1 MAPQTSS
8 ATLSESDFYRTH
20 FDSIQALR
28 GISAIFIVL
37 EHVRFLNCGAFGVD
51 IFFCISGFMIML
63 STHRDTSHFLGKRL
77 IRILPFYY
85 LMTICTF
92 IAVCLLP
99 DLFAQTRPDPLFLIK
114 SLLFIPFD
122 IGGGVLQPLLR
133 VGWTVNC
140 EIFFYLI
147 FWLAMKLSHRHR
159 GLICGCLLF
168 GVMALA
174 HLLPNAPA
182 PLAFYGAPVMADFL
196 LGILCYH
203 GARAIFKRHITG
215 RLPKFCPAVCVLL
228 AFGCFVGLLTT
239 RNTMGVPDS
248 YRPLLWGIPAAVTVL
263 AFFTAGLFIKTPFPL
278 KRLGDISFSLYLVHY
293 YPVTMLDR
301 LVFDFGSCTPLSLAG
316 TMLALTVSVLL
327 AMAGWAVIEKR
338 LTSWLRGKLLS
349 DHSHKTS
356 H

>member
-99 DLFAQTRPDPLFLIK
+99 DLFAQTRPDPLFLVK

-168 GVMALA
+168 GIMALA
-174 HLLPNAPA
+174 RLLPNAPA
-182 PLAFYGAPVMADFL
+182 PLTFYGAPVMADFL

-203 GARAIFKRHITG
+203 GARAIFKRHVTG
-215 RLPKFCPAVCVLL
+215 RLPKFCPAVCIFL
-228 AFGCFVGLLTT
+228 AFGCFVGLLIT
-239 RNTMGVPDS
+239 RNIMGVPDS
-248 YRPLLWGIPAAVTVL
+248 DRPLLWGIPAAVIVL
-263 AFFTAGLFIKTPFPL
+263 AFFTAGLSFHTPFSL

-327 AMAGWAVIEKR
+327 ALAGWAVIEKG
-338 LTSWLRGKLLS
+338 LTSWLRGKLLP